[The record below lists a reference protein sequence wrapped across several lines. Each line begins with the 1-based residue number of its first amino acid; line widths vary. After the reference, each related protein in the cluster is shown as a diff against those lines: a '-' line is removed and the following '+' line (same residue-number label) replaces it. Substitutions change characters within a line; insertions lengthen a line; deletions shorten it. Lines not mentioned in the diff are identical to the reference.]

1 MEQQA
6 GKESIV
12 SRLFGFG
19 RKRDPEEAATEAGFA
34 RTDGEGD
41 EAPSI
46 TVPEQVIRIRTSA
59 VRKKDDVVNA
69 IGDSFRE
76 LTSLLGSVSDRLDRQ
91 DNRAADLAEQ
101 VRELP
106 EYLQTLPRLA
116 EQQNEAIR
124 SLGDHVASGNQI
136 ARAVADTM
144 TRLPEIGEEQVRAV
158 SSLSERVAE
167 STSAVHGV
175 RDVLGRL
182 PEEIRQ
188 QAAAQRQQA
197 EALAFAQRDQAAA
210 QEAAIRKVAAASQ
223 QTAKVIHVG
232 NQKSLAAFQQ
242 ATQKTIQSVQQT
254 AEEQAQQMRSLID
267 ASVSNMKRMFLLA
280 AVFMGVTVAA
290 VVSVLLLR

>member
-1 MEQQA
+1 MEQQS

-19 RKRDPEEAATEAGFA
+19 RKRDPEEAAQEAGFA

-124 SLGDHVASGNQI
+124 SLGDHVASGNEI
-136 ARAVADTM
+136 ARVVADTL
-144 TRLPEIGEEQVRAV
+144 TRLPEVGEEQARAV
-158 SSLSERVAE
+158 HHLSERVAE
-167 STSAVHGV
+167 STSAV
-175 RDVLGRL
+175 RDALGRL
-182 PEEIRQ
+182 PDEIRQ
-188 QAAAQRQQA
+188 QGEAQRQQA
-197 EALAFAQRDQAAA
+197 EVLAIAQREQAAA
-210 QEAAIRKVAAASQ
+210 QEAAIRKVAAANQ

-242 ATQKTIQSVQQT
+242 ATQKTLQSVQQ
-254 AEEQAQQMRSLID
+254 AADEQAQQMRSLLD
-267 ASVSNMKRMFLLA
+267 ASVANMKRMFVLA
-280 AVFMGVTVAA
+280 AVFMGATIAAVAA
-290 VVSVLLLR
+290 VLLLR